1 MLVNQWA
8 DNYWAISTVAA
19 KTLFDYKGIYRREIQ
34 PVIGGMDLNEVT
46 LLDIQKM
53 VISQKPYSAR
63 LSLMLVKTL
72 YREARVFGI
81 TEKNPTIGVKL
92 PKRPEP
98 KRTFLTWDQV
108 NSLDWGKYNDQVR
121 FLALHGLRWS
131 EAVAL
136 TEEDIVDGYVVI
148 NKSIYGNTK
157 SASSNRKVPYIGY
170 FQPLPK
176 TYKALAKSVNK
187 NGVTIHSFRRTYAY
201 LLKQQG
207 VHVTTAQ
214 KLLGHSDPMV
224 TLKIYTSVLDNE
236 SDSVG
241 TLLRNVARK
250 PSETI

>member
-1 MLVNQWA
+1 MLVSNWA
-8 DNYWAISTVAA
+8 ENYWAVSTVAK
-19 KTLFDYKGIYRREIQ
+19 KTLYDYKNIFSRIVE
-34 PVIGGMDLNEVT
+34 PHIGHLDLDDVT
-46 LLDIQKM
+46 LLDLQKL
-53 VISQKPYSAR
+53 VLTTTPHQAR
-63 LSLMLVKTL
+63 IGLMIVKTL
-72 YREARVFGI
+72 YREAKIYGM
-81 TEKNPTIGVKL
+81 TDKNPTIGVKL
-92 PKRPEP
+92 PKRAEP

-108 NSLDWGKYNDQVR
+108 NALDWGKYNDQVR

-157 SASSNRKVPYIGY
+157 SASSNRKVPYIGF
-170 FQPLPK
+170 FQPFPK

-241 TLLRNVARK
+241 TLLRNLARK
-250 PSETI
+250 PSATI